1 MYKHNIIYI
10 YIYVCIYICMFAYAY
25 IETGR
30 DRDEQ
35 NGERGSERQRE
46 VFKIG
51 LCDSA
56 GFCCCSVAK
65 LFLTL

>member
-10 YIYVCIYICMFAYAY
+10 YIYVCMFAYAY

-35 NGERGSERQRE
+35 NGETEVVKDRE
-46 VFKIG
+46 K
-51 LCDSA
+51 
-56 GFCCCSVAK
+56 
-65 LFLTL
+65 FLRLVYVIVQAFVVVQLLSCF